1 MKALIFTLLIAL
13 SFVLEIIMVNMS
25 KDISRSTPQIISIF
39 LLSLSLVSTLGTFII
54 WGINPCQH
62 SIKLPTITISLNVT
76 IKLISTIIF
85 SIFYYTENYVSSSY
99 VIFSYLS
106 LILSFA
112 LPFVFEVNTTPATI
126 APQQGPWVIQEAHI
140 QQGVHQEIDKPDI
153 KITIFTS
160 DEPSSCTICLE
171 DFEEG
176 ENINETNCGHFFHKN
191 CMEKILN
198 NKIKNCPVCRR
209 DLREEILNI

>member
-1 MKALIFTLLIAL
+1 
-13 SFVLEIIMVNMS
+13 MS

-62 SIKLPTITISLNVT
+62 SIKLPTITLSLNVT

-126 APQQGPWVIQEAHI
+126 VPHSIQE
-140 QQGVHQEIDKPDI
+140 GVHLQEIDKPDI
-153 KITIFTS
+153 KITVFTS

-171 DFEEG
+171 DFIQD
-176 ENINETNCGHFFHKN
+176 ENVNETNCGHFYHKN
-191 CMEKILN
+191 CMETLLN
-198 NKIKNCPVCRR
+198 NNIRNCPICRR

>member
-13 SFVLEIIMVNMS
+13 SVVLEIILVNMS
-25 KDISRSTPQIISIF
+25 KNIQERTPQVISIF
-39 LLSLSLVSTLGTFII
+39 LLSLSLVSTLCTFMI

-62 SIKLPTITISLNVT
+62 SVKLPTITLSLNVT

-85 SIFYYTENYVSSSY
+85 SLFYYTGNYISSSY
-99 VIFSYLS
+99 VILSYLS
-106 LILSFA
+106 LMLSFV
-112 LPFVFEVNTTPATI
+112 LPFVFERSVENNTI
-126 APQQGPWVIQEAHI
+126 VPQEGVIQPLEE
-140 QQGVHQEIDKPDI
+140 GDKPDI

-171 DFEEG
+171 PFIQDETV
-176 ENINETNCGHFFHKN
+176 NETNCGHFYHTN

-198 NKIKNCPVCRR
+198 NNIKNCPICRSNLYEKY
-209 DLREEILNI
+209 DVIV

>member
-1 MKALIFTLLIAL
+1 
-13 SFVLEIIMVNMS
+13 MS

-62 SIKLPTITISLNVT
+62 SIKLPTITLSLNVT

-85 SIFYYTENYVSSSY
+85 SIFYYTGNYVSSPY
-99 VIFSYLS
+99 VILSYLS

-112 LPFVFEVNTTPATI
+112 LPFVFESNTENNRVTI
-126 APQQGPWVIQEAHI
+126 VPHSIQE
-140 QQGVHQEIDKPDI
+140 GVPQEIDKPDI

-160 DEPSSCTICLE
+160 VEPSSCTICLE
-171 DFEEG
+171 PFIQDETV
-176 ENINETNCGHFFHKN
+176 NETNCKHTYHLS
-191 CMEKILN
+191 CMETLIN
-198 NKIKNCPVCRR
+198 NKIRNCPVCRANLYEKY
-209 DLREEILNI
+209 DVIV

>member
-62 SIKLPTITISLNVT
+62 SIKLPTITLSLNVT

-112 LPFVFEVNTTPATI
+112 LPFVFEVNTTPPTI
-126 APQQGPWVIQEAHI
+126 VPHYI
-140 QQGVHQEIDKPDI
+140 QQGDKPDI
-153 KITIFTS
+153 KITVFTS

-171 DFEEG
+171 DFIQD
-176 ENINETNCGHFFHKN
+176 ENVNETNCGHFYHTN

-198 NKIKNCPVCRR
+198 NNIKNCPVCRSN
-209 DLREEILNI
+209 LTSSSS

>member
-39 LLSLSLVSTLGTFII
+39 LLCLSLVSTLGTFII

-62 SIKLPTITISLNVT
+62 SVKIPTITLSLNVT

-85 SIFYYTENYVSSSY
+85 SIFYYTGNYVSSPY
-99 VIFSYLS
+99 VILSYLS

-112 LPFVFEVNTTPATI
+112 LPFVFESNTENNRATI
-126 APQQGPWVIQEAHI
+126 APHSIQE
-140 QQGVHQEIDKPDI
+140 GSPQEWGKPDI

-171 DFEEG
+171 PFIKDETV
-176 ENINETNCGHFFHKN
+176 NETNCKHTYHRG
-191 CMEKILN
+191 CMETLII
-198 NKIKNCPVCRR
+198 NKIKNCPVCRANLYER
-209 DLREEILNI
+209 NEDIMV

>member
-1 MKALIFTLLIAL
+1 
-13 SFVLEIIMVNMS
+13 MS

-62 SIKLPTITISLNVT
+62 SIKLPTITLSLNVT

-112 LPFVFEVNTTPATI
+112 LPFVFEVNTTSATI
-126 APQQGPWVIQEAHI
+126 VPQDLE
-140 QQGVHQEIDKPDI
+140 GVHLQEIDKPDI

-171 DFEEG
+171 DFIQD
-176 ENINETNCGHFFHKN
+176 ENVNETNCGHFYHTN

-198 NKIKNCPVCRR
+198 NNIKNCPVCRR

>member
-1 MKALIFTLLIAL
+1 MKPLIFTLLIAL
-13 SFVLEIIMVNMS
+13 SFILEIIMVNMS

-62 SIKLPTITISLNVT
+62 SIKLPTITLSLNVT

-85 SIFYYTENYVSSSY
+85 SIYYYTGNYVSSPY
-99 VIFSYLS
+99 VILSYLS
-106 LILSFA
+106 LILSFV
-112 LPFVFEVNTTPATI
+112 LPFVFESNTENNRATI
-126 APQQGPWVIQEAHI
+126 APQQGPWVIQEAPI
-140 QQGVHQEIDKPDI
+140 QEGVHQEIDKPDI

-171 DFEEG
+171 PFIQDETV
-176 ENINETNCGHFFHKN
+176 NETNCGHFYHTN

-198 NKIKNCPVCRR
+198 NNIKNCPVCRSN
-209 DLREEILNI
+209 LTSSS